1 MIFKVYKLDA
11 VIMDYFLF
19 FFFFFAYLYFLDF
32 PGGASGKEPSC

>member
-11 VIMDYFLF
+11 VIMDDFL

-32 PGGASGKEPSC
+32 PGGAGGKEPSC